1 MGDNNQVNGIDG
13 EVLQRLTRLETKM
26 DMIISVKDTAFEA
39 LQSTRSAHKRIDD
52 NEKATS
58 DMAKIIEALSKTVVV
73 TQEKADRHDKY
84 LFWATTSGLF
94 GLVGLILSIYSI
106 LNS

>member
-1 MGDNNQVNGIDG
+1 LENNNG

-26 DMIISVKDTAFEA
+26 DMIITVKDTAFEA

-52 NEKATS
+52 
-58 DMAKIIEALSKTVVV
+58 IERLIHNMEEVIKPLSEAVIV
-73 TQEKADRHDKY
+73 TKDKADRHDKY

-94 GLVGLILSIYSI
+94 GFIGLILSIYSI
-106 LNS
+106 INSK